1 MDTIGMVDV
10 VSRVIHVLT
19 AISLVGGS
27 LFAAFVVGPA
37 LRSLSEE
44 AAGVFRTALT
54 SRWKMWVHGGI
65 ALFLVTGFYNYIRA
79 MPAHN
84 EVGDKIYH
92 AFLGTKM
99 LLAFGVMIIASG
111 LVGRSRAFQ
120 FMRDSRGLWQ
130 MILILLAVVIVGL
143 SGYVKVRGI
152 PAAKSPANQSA
163 NLQGPANQG
172 MGAN

>member
-1 MDTIGMVDV
+1 MDTLGMVDV
-10 VSRVIHVLT
+10 VSRVVHVLT

-44 AAGVFRTALT
+44 AASVFRTALT
-54 SRWKMWVHGGI
+54 SRWKMWVHAGI

-92 AFLGTKM
+92 ALLGTKM

-120 FMRDSRGLWQ
+120 FMRDSNGLWQ
-130 MILILLAVVIVGL
+130 MILIFLAVVIVGL
-143 SGYVKVRGI
+143 SGFIKTRGI
-152 PAAKSPANQSA
+152 PAMKATANQSA
-163 NLQGPANQG
+163 NLQGPANPG
-172 MGAN
+172 ILRN